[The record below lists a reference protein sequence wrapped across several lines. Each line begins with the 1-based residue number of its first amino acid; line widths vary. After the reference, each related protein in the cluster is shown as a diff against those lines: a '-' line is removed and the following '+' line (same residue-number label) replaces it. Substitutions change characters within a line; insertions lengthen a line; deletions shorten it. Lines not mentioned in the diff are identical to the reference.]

1 MLLVKDGFAGCPVQD
16 VTVYLITLQKTV
28 MSAEVDTC
36 IEVKDS
42 YEVIDAKG
50 KYIMPGFV
58 DLHEH
63 FREPGYTY
71 KETVKTGSMAAARGG
86 FTSVFCSLIRSP

>member
-1 MLLVKDGFAGCPVQD
+1 MLLVKDGFLVDPVSGRNGVFD
-16 VTVYLITLQKTV
+16 ILIEDGHV
-28 MSAEVDTC
+28 AEVDTC

-63 FREPGYTY
+63 FASPGYTY
-71 KETVKTGSMAAARGG
+71 NETVKTGSMAAARGG
-86 FTSVFCSLIRSP
+86 FTSVFCNA